1 MLRGRCSDLL
11 LLLLLLLRLDHRLW
25 LRDRRRAKS
34 CGRRLPRTK
43 TRAPLIEGDG
53 DRRRQKRLTGGR
65 HLELLLLDLG
75 RPLNHCLRRLQV
87 SLRWRLVDRN
97 SLDLI
102 LRSVCVHEELELV
115 LHLLLHL
122 LQELLTEK
130 RRLGC

>member
-1 MLRGRCSDLL
+1 M
-11 LLLLLLLRLDHRLW
+11 
-25 LRDRRRAKS
+25 
-34 CGRRLPRTK
+34 
-43 TRAPLIEGDG
+43 
-53 DRRRQKRLTGGR
+53 
-65 HLELLLLDLG
+65 LDLG

-122 LQELLTEK
+122 LQELLTENLEVGLLK
-130 RRLGC
+130 RGATSLGSTTTSASPTTTTATTAATTGVVPEKC